1 MKKFLTSLVVN
12 AEGMIMKKIFSTV
25 CLSGISFDDW
35 RVRLGEDLVIN
46 GVCTLVSSNVEL
58 RFKYFNI

>member
-46 GVCTLVSSNVEL
+46 GVCALSLQV
-58 RFKYFNI
+58 